1 MPGAF
6 AVFLIMLGLGQ
17 LISTWQG
24 WRAASLVGP
33 RRLAGYGLGLLLLV
47 AGMLLLPNSW
57 WVLGWT
63 LPAAPLALLLL
74 LLAGSYIDP
83 PPHPDCLFEADHPA
97 HGSCRRVRIPDGEY
111 LMPGYWLTPP
121 YSPQPSSE
129 DRNSLEFI
137 GTHRVKS
144 GETLEFPGVSKI
156 FIPGDVSKDG
166 DNSLDSRKVK
176 GGVLVVHGAGDTKT
190 SYKWRLVQALL
201 AEGLMVLTID
211 LPGHGDYRQRPLAYP
226 DCFSAIPA
234 ALRFLWAQPGIEQVG
249 LVGISLGSALAIAS
263 LAQVSVLS
271 NPEPGPATEGSV
283 EGLSEGRIE
292 GCALD
297 VDALVALETPIA
309 LKYSR
314 GLRYGE
320 MWHAYRAPV
329 LSLWREVSVRQLRQS
344 WFTGGYVSRHKST
357 AEVIELLNP
366 LENIANLGQ
375 MPILLVHGG
384 RDSIAPV
391 AAGRALQRAAPQTT
405 LVEVKGASHVTLTL
419 MMEVNRHVARWVRER
434 LGDSG

>member
-1 MPGAF
+1 MQGGV
-6 AVFLIMLGLGQ
+6 AVFLITLGLGQ

-33 RRLAGYGLGLLLLV
+33 RRWAGYSLSWLLLV
-47 AGMLLLPNSW
+47 AGALLLPDSG

-63 LPAAPLALLLL
+63 LPAALLALLLL

-97 HGSCRRVRIPDGEY
+97 HGSCRRVQIPDGDY
-111 LMPGYWLTPP
+111 LMPGYLLTPP
-121 YSPQPSSE
+121 DPLHLP
-129 DRNSLEFI
+129 
-137 GTHRVKS
+137 
-144 GETLEFPGVSKI
+144 P
-156 FIPGDVSKDG
+156 
-166 DNSLDSRKVK
+166 K
-176 GGVLVVHGAGDTKT
+176 GGVLVIHGAGDTKT

-201 AEGLMVLTID
+201 GEGLTVLTID

-226 DCFSAIPA
+226 DCLSAIPA
-234 ALRFLWAQPGIEQVG
+234 AVRFLRAQPGIERVG

-263 LAQVSVLS
+263 LVQTVEDPKGLKK
-271 NPEPGPATEGSV
+271 PLGS
-283 EGLSEGRIE
+283 GNGQI
-292 GCALD
+292 
-297 VDALVALETPIA
+297 DALAALETPVA

-329 LSLWREVSVRQLRQS
+329 LSLWREVSARQLRQS
-344 WFTGGYVSRHKST
+344 WFTGGYVSRHKNT
-357 AEVIELLNP
+357 AEIIELLNP
-366 LENIANLGQ
+366 LENIAKLGQ

-391 AAGRALQRAAPQTT
+391 AAGRALQQAAPQAT
-405 LVEVKGASHVTLTL
+405 LMEVKGASHVTLTL
-419 MMEVNRHVARWVRER
+419 MVEANREVARWVRER
-434 LGDSG
+434 LGDRG